1 LGGFGGALGQG
12 RGGGGRGAHRGSVC
26 GLRRGGKAAGEGER
40 RWLAAAA
47 TGAPAPA
54 RRRRRQCNQ
63 RHEEVVWGCVK
74 SLGCLVGGG
83 RVRR

>member
-1 LGGFGGALGQG
+1 VG
-12 RGGGGRGAHRGSVC
+12 
-26 GLRRGGKAAGEGER
+26 
-40 RWLAAAA
+40 
-47 TGAPAPA
+47 
-54 RRRRRQCNQ
+54 RRRRQCNQ